1 MNQSKK
7 WKELGAGERTQ
18 LITAVVLV
26 GAAIVL
32 GFLSFL
38 WLQMIPGSVLA
49 QSGVYLSGAL
59 AIFGISA
66 YFKSE
71 MTEFQSEVKKELGR
85 LSEGDRRNNQEPS

>member
-26 GAAIVL
+26 AAAIIL

-49 QSGVYLSGAL
+49 QSGIYLSGAL

-71 MTEFQSEVKKELGR
+71 MTEFQSEVKKKLDR
-85 LSEGDRRNNQEPS
+85 LSEGEQQLRQEHS